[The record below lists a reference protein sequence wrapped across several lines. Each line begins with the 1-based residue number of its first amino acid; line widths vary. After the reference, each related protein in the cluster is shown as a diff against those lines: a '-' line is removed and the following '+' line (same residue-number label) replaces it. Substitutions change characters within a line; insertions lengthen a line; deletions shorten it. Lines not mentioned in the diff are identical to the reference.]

1 MQEGLLPIAYCI
13 LIIAYCLLPIAYCPL
28 PSAYYLYWTILC
40 SYGTYADKCKKACG
54 KCWRK
59 SFCIKKRKTKT
70 KTTLKCKKDDFKS
83 YLSFHLLK
91 STKYIIMHR
100 NNSVHSI
107 KDDVPD
113 NADEVMCVDW
123 SSWCIISET
132 ASEGVAFTC
141 CLAFHK
147 CEPAPYWQNQCEL
160 ETELLYCTRAEDYSL

>member
-1 MQEGLLPIAYCI
+1 MSIYHAPLLNRHFRLMTIFCT
-13 LIIAYCLLPIAYCPL
+13 PL
-28 PSAYYLYWTILC
+28 YSHE
-40 SYGTYADKCKKACG
+40 TYADKCKKACG

-59 SFCIKKRKTKT
+59 SFCIKKT
-70 KTTLKCKKDDFKS
+70 KTTLECKKDDFKS

-132 ASEGVAFTC
+132 ASEGVAFTRG
-141 CLAFHK
+141 LAFHK
-147 CEPAPYWQNQCEL
+147 CEPAPYWQNQCGL